1 MQNILIG
8 NKMSEQQYQAECSL
22 EMFIDSINWDA
33 MEDKY
38 SEQFWDHMLD
48 VEPKAHNEEWMLENF
63 TDNFTDWVL
72 EKFDNKDI
80 IFN

>member
-1 MQNILIG
+1 
-8 NKMSEQQYQAECSL
+8 MSQQQWYEEVARQE
-22 EMFIDSINWDA
+22 EFIDSIDWDA

-38 SEQFWDHMLD
+38 ASKFWDHMLST
-48 VEPKAHNEEWMLENF
+48 EPKAHNEDWMLENY

-72 EKFDNKDI
+72 GNFDNKDI